1 MIISGASDGLTAALT
16 AKLRGRFEIGEEGP
30 LEYFLGMS
38 VTDTPGADLSLSQ
51 LHYVEKIITRF
62 GYDELSEVDTPMVE
76 GLSLRRNPDDVLY
89 ENFDIRS
96 KIGSLMLAMV
106 HTRPDICYAVS
117 YLARFTNH
125 PSKEVCVAVLRV
137 FQVSDWY

>member
-1 MIISGASDGLTAALT
+1 VIISGASDGITAALT

-51 LHYVEKIITRF
+51 LHYVEEIITRF

-76 GLSLRRNPDDVLY
+76 GLSLHRNSDDILY
-89 ENFDIRS
+89 ENFNIIC
-96 KIGSLMLAMV
+96 KIGNLMFAIV
-106 HTRPDICYAVS
+106 CTRPDICYAAS
-117 YLARFTNH
+117 YLTRFINH
-125 PSKEVCVAVLRV
+125 LFKEVCIAVL
-137 FQVSDWY
+137 